1 MGGPAILNTHAHWEQ
16 PQPQKSG
23 RSTHVSLRRVASR
36 AHLPTWR
43 GSAQASA
50 LKQTKTGRIL
60 TMEKCAVCGVS
71 NADKNCYL
79 NPRSSSNC

>member
-23 RSTHVSLRRVASR
+23 RSTHVSLRRVSR

-43 GSAQASA
+43 GPAQATT
-50 LKQTKTGRIL
+50 LRPTKTDRIL
-60 TMEKCAVCGVS
+60 TIEKGAVCGVS
-71 NADKNCYL
+71 NADKNYYL